1 MYCLPVAKRE
11 SHRLAL
17 RQAAV
22 SGDSKFFLGT
32 DSAPHPLHDKE
43 KDCGCAGIFS
53 APAALEIYA
62 QVFDEE
68 NALDQLEAFASLNGP
83 RFYGLPA
90 NEERITLKREDW
102 TVPAEISGEAGA
114 VKVFRG
120 GETCGWMS
128 PSRATAGR

>member
-1 MYCLPVAKRE
+1 
-11 SHRLAL
+11 
-17 RQAAV
+17 V

-68 NALDQLEAFASLNGP
+68 NALDKLEAFASRNGP

-90 NEERITLKREDW
+90 NEERITLKREAW
-102 TVPAEISGEAGA
+102 MPPAEISGDAGA

-120 GETCGWMS
+120 GE
-128 PSRATAGR
+128 RLNFATNQKD